1 MIDLGTCGE
10 DFRDK
15 FLERRSLLIRNG
27 VGSPPGLREID
38 SFLDHSDPSPPHIRV
53 FKEGPVD
60 ESRYTEEIDDLGVW
74 RRRLMKGQLFELI
87 SEGATVA
94 LNRIDRHSWPIRSL
108 CHEISRLT
116 GERATANAYLAASGT
131 GSFGKHW
138 DTHDVFAVQLRGRKR
153 WRLFAPT
160 FPLPLST
167 QTSLHHKAACPTTPV
182 FDEILEAGD
191 LLYVPRGWW
200 HLAEPIGELSFHV
213 AIGTHTIRVIDYLLW
228 ACGRA
233 LPEQL
238 EARRA
243 AGANSFAPPACASH
257 LLNEMSKRV
266 ASKDLWEEFLEF
278 LHSRQRNDTPF
289 PMENFQ
295 SLQNGDI
302 PTNTRVRLNTCYNT
316 PRSINGYQID
326 GDDSSRLI
334 LKEIEASQPIS
345 IANLLEKLPDQKPS
359 EVLTTLGN
367 LARLE
372 ILEVMT

>member
-1 MIDLGTCGE
+1 MIDLGTHGK

-15 FLERRSLLIRNG
+15 YLERRSLLVRNG
-27 VGSPPGLREID
+27 VGSPPGLREVD

-74 RRRLMKGQLFELI
+74 RRRLMKGQLHQLI
-87 SEGATVA
+87 LEGATVA

-116 GERATANAYLAASGT
+116 GERATANAYLAVSGT

-160 FPLPLST
+160 LPLPLAT
-167 QTSLHHKAACPTTPV
+167 QTSLRHKTECPITPV
-182 FDEILEAGD
+182 FDEILETGD
-191 LLYVPRGWW
+191 LLYIPRGWW
-200 HLAEPIGELSFHV
+200 HLAEPIGELSFHI

-228 ACGRA
+228 ACGRV

-243 AGANSFAPPACASH
+243 AGANSSAPPAFASH
-257 LLNEMSKRV
+257 LLNEMSEKV
-266 ASKDLWEEFLEF
+266 ASKDLWGEFLEF
-278 LHSRQRNDTPF
+278 LHSRQRNEVPSS
-289 PMENFQ
+289 MEDLQ
-295 SLQNGDI
+295 SLQNGEI
-302 PTNTRVRLNTCYNT
+302 PIEYRVRLNTYHNT
-316 PRSINGYQID
+316 SRSINGYQIESD
-326 GDDSSRLI
+326 NSSRLI
-334 LKEIEASQPIS
+334 LKEIKTSQPIS
-345 IANLLEKLPDQKPS
+345 IAKLLEKFPSQESS
-359 EVLTTLGN
+359 EVLVTLAN

-372 ILEVMT
+372 ILEVMA